1 MKKFIV
7 KQTLRAKA
15 MKAQMK
21 QRAAELLRDKQG
33 MSEIVA
39 VVGIIIAVLVILAVI
54 FMPQI
59 SSYIKD
65 TVMPSIVT
73 TTNKLFNFT
82 GK

>member
-15 MKAQMK
+15 IKAQMK
-21 QRAAELLRDKQG
+21 QRAAELLREKQG

-65 TVMPSIVT
+65 TVMPAVEDT
-73 TTNKLFNFT
+73 TSKLVNY
-82 GK
+82 K

>member
-21 QRAAELLRDKQG
+21 QRAAELLRDKKG

-65 TVMPSIVT
+65 TVMPAVEDT
-73 TTNKLFNFT
+73 TSKLVNY
-82 GK
+82 K

>member
-15 MKAQMK
+15 MKDQMK

-65 TVMPSIVT
+65 TVMPAVEDT
-73 TTNKLFNFT
+73 TSKLVNY
-82 GK
+82 K

>member
-1 MKKFIV
+1 MKQFIV

-21 QRAAELLRDKQG
+21 QRAAELLRDKKG

-65 TVMPSIVT
+65 TVMPAVEDT
-73 TTNKLFNFT
+73 TSKLVNY
-82 GK
+82 K

>member
-15 MKAQMK
+15 MKDQMK

-65 TVMPSIVT
+65 TVMPSVEDT
-73 TTNKLFNFT
+73 TSKLVNY
-82 GK
+82 K

>member
-1 MKKFIV
+1 MKQFIV

-21 QRAAELLRDKQG
+21 QRAAELLREKQG

-65 TVMPSIVT
+65 TVMPAVEDT
-73 TTNKLFNFT
+73 TSKLVNY
-82 GK
+82 K

>member
-21 QRAAELLRDKQG
+21 QRAAELLRDKKG

>member
-1 MKKFIV
+1 MKKYFI

-15 MKAQMK
+15 MKDQMK

-65 TVMPSIVT
+65 TVMPAVEDT
-73 TTNKLFNFT
+73 TSKLVNY
-82 GK
+82 K

>member
-15 MKAQMK
+15 IKDQMK

-65 TVMPSIVT
+65 TVMPAVEDT
-73 TTNKLFNFT
+73 TSKLVNY
-82 GK
+82 K

>member
-21 QRAAELLRDKQG
+21 QRAAELLRDKKG

-65 TVMPSIVT
+65 TVMPSVKDT
-73 TTNKLFNFT
+73 TSKLVNY
-82 GK
+82 K

>member
-15 MKAQMK
+15 IKDQMK
-21 QRAAELLRDKQG
+21 QRAAELLRDKKG

-65 TVMPSIVT
+65 TVMPAVEDT
-73 TTNKLFNFT
+73 TSKLVNY
-82 GK
+82 K

>member
-1 MKKFIV
+1 MKKYFI

-15 MKAQMK
+15 MKGQMK

-65 TVMPSIVT
+65 TVMPAVEDT
-73 TTNKLFNFT
+73 TSKLVNY
-82 GK
+82 K

>member
-15 MKAQMK
+15 MKDQMK
-21 QRAAELLRDKQG
+21 RRAAELLRNKQG

-65 TVMPSIVT
+65 TVMPAVEDT
-73 TTNKLFNFT
+73 TSKLVNY
-82 GK
+82 K

>member
-15 MKAQMK
+15 MKDQMK

>member
-1 MKKFIV
+1 MKKYFI

-15 MKAQMK
+15 MKDQMK
-21 QRAAELLRDKQG
+21 QRAAELLRDKKG

-39 VVGIIIAVLVILAVI
+39 VLGIIIAVLVILAVI

-65 TVMPSIVT
+65 TVMPAVEDT
-73 TTNKLFNFT
+73 TSKLVNY
-82 GK
+82 K

>member
-1 MKKFIV
+1 MKKYFI

-15 MKAQMK
+15 MKDQMK

-65 TVMPSIVT
+65 TVMPSVEDT
-73 TTNKLFNFT
+73 TSKLVNY
-82 GK
+82 K

>member
-1 MKKFIV
+1 MKQFIV

>member
-15 MKAQMK
+15 MKDQMK
-21 QRAAELLRDKQG
+21 QRAAELLRDKKG

>member
-15 MKAQMK
+15 MKDQMK
-21 QRAAELLRDKQG
+21 QRAAELLREKQG

-65 TVMPSIVT
+65 TVMPAVEDT
-73 TTNKLFNFT
+73 TSKLVNY
-82 GK
+82 K

>member
-1 MKKFIV
+1 MKKLIV

-15 MKAQMK
+15 MKDQMK